1 MSSPAK
7 SLTFMKHFTNVMNYC
22 KNDTTNPDIPL
33 HLSVAYIEGYI
44 RGMDQAYDEWLQDQ
58 KEGRDMNKDSLITE
72 QFNGAF
78 KDSGMAIYPTKFATA
93 QDPDESAVPV
103 KADA

>member
-1 MSSPAK
+1 MASPAK

-22 KNDTTNPDIPL
+22 KSDTTNPDIPL

-44 RGMDQAYDEWLQDQ
+44 RGMDQAYDEWLQEQ
-58 KEGRDMNKDSLITE
+58 KEAREMQRTTD
-72 QFNGAF
+72 QFNDAF
-78 KDSGMAIYPTKFATA
+78 KDSGMAIYPTKFATT

-103 KADA
+103 KADV

>member
-44 RGMDQAYDEWLQDQ
+44 RGMDQAYDEWLEDQ
-58 KEGRDMNKDSLITE
+58 KEAREMQRTTD
-72 QFNGAF
+72 QFNEAF

-93 QDPDESAVPV
+93 KDPDESAVPV
-103 KADA
+103 KADV

>member
-1 MSSPAK
+1 
-7 SLTFMKHFTNVMNYC
+7 
-22 KNDTTNPDIPL
+22 
-33 HLSVAYIEGYI
+33 
-44 RGMDQAYDEWLQDQ
+44 
-58 KEGRDMNKDSLITE
+58 MNKDSLITE